1 MLIKIFFLYFICR
14 RIYFTTLLHKIL
26 NLKVLLQ
33 QCYITQIVNSKKK
46 NAILSLGL
54 SWNLRHRTLQM
65 HIPCYWWSGGQVK
78 LASVVLLVG
87 KESILHTHS
96 ASNIFVGATENWNIL
111 VHWATGPQ
119 NIFPAPCDKM
129 IIISI
134 IAMWAVLYKV
144 PFKLA
149 EIIFLY
155 KYM

>member
-87 KESILHTHS
+87 KESILHTYL
-96 ASNIFVGATENWNIL
+96 ASNIFVG
-111 VHWATGPQ
+111 ATGPQ
-119 NIFPAPCDKM
+119 NIFPAMCDKM

-134 IAMWAVLYKV
+134 LAMWAILYKV
-144 PFKLA
+144 PFKSA